1 MCWLSVNWCRCLCLC
16 SCGCCGSSRTA
27 PGHKMARANS
37 SVTEQPALC
46 RASSHHSIREAV
58 EMPAKI
64 SFVLLFLKIVCL
76 LYCSFFHAVDVYFW
90 KKIIIGIFPNYSE
103 QREENFSLSKGLE
116 MKKQVSH
123 FSALIKVT
131 LIIMLIIH
139 LGKIIFLLKH
149 LVLP

>member
-1 MCWLSVNWCRCLCLC
+1 MLCWLSVSWCRCLCPC
-16 SCGCCGSSRTA
+16 SCGLSCRGSSRTA

-37 SVTEQPALC
+37 SVTEQPALR
-46 RASSHHSIREAV
+46 RASSHRSICEAV

-64 SFVLLFLKIVCL
+64 SFVLLFFKIICL

-90 KKIIIGIFPNYSE
+90 IKIIVGIFSNYSE

-116 MKKQVSH
+116 MEKQVSR

-139 LGKIIFLLKH
+139 LGKINFYWNI
-149 LVLP
+149 